1 MPRLIKLELKKLAKP
16 VLAAVLILSA
26 AACIL
31 CRTLYLEYTLYFIL
45 DPWEIGMEYYG
56 LLFPL
61 LVTVPV
67 CWQLYYERRDR
78 FLVYTLPRVSKRQ
91 YLLAKWSACALSAF
105 AILFIPYFLSALCV
119 LIPGVDKE
127 HFLPPYD
134 GYFHVLRRLYTQI
147 PLAYALFMSLW
158 KAFLGVLMMSFGF
171 VLAMYCKNLF
181 VILTAPF
188 IYYILDN
195 VLWTSL
201 RIPGA
206 FVFAYESTVLNASII
221 TPLAFLWGPLQLCA
235 FTGLTALF
243 YGKVV
248 KRAVYPL

>member
-1 MPRLIKLELKKLAKP
+1 MPRLIKLEGKKLARP
-16 VLAAVLILSA
+16 VLAVMLIGSV

-31 CRTLYLEYTLYFIL
+31 CRTLYLEYTLYFLL
-45 DPWEIGMEYYG
+45 DAWEIGMECFA

-78 FLVYTLPRVSKRQ
+78 FLVYTLPRVPKRR
-91 YLLAKWSACALSAF
+91 YLLAKWTACALSAF
-105 AILFIPYFLSALCV
+105 IILFVPYLFSALCV
-119 LIPGVDKE
+119 LVPGVE
-127 HFLPPYD
+127 RELFPPYE
-134 GYFHVLRRLYTQI
+134 GYHHVLHHLYTQV
-147 PLAYALFMSLW
+147 PLAYALVMSLW
-158 KAFLGVLMMSFGF
+158 KSVLGVLMMSFGF
-171 VLAMYCKNLF
+171 VLALYCKNLF

-195 VLWTSL
+195 VFWTSL

-206 FVFAYESTVLNASII
+206 LAFAYESTMLSSSFI
-221 TPLAFLWGPLQLCA
+221 TPWAFLQGPFQLCV

-243 YGKVV
+243 YTKVM
-248 KRAVYPL
+248 KRTAYPL